1 MNKKAF
7 LFLFYFLFSVVG
19 SAQSLDE
26 RVKKIE
32 ADLEKLDFKVGLLE
46 EKSQVIAGRTQI
58 AYTNAWYFRT
68 GLNLLFP
75 RGSTFTYA
83 TDTGLGVFV
92 GAGKYLERN
101 FVFDSTFDW
110 NLYPALSVRFRY
122 EWKNEKQT
130 LNMGPILGMKLRLSK
145 QRPLDNFIDSREELR
160 GILLQGGLGAGFPLG
175 LSVVQTEILAEFNRQ
190 FFVVASLGL
199 HFFL

>member
-1 MNKKAF
+1 MTKNIFFITFF
-7 LFLFYFLFSVVG
+7 LLFPAVTLC
-19 SAQSLDE
+19 QSLDE

-32 ADLEKLDFKVGLLE
+32 EDLEKLDFKVGLLE
-46 EKSQVIAGRTQI
+46 EKSQVIAGKTQI

-92 GAGKYLERN
+92 GVGKYLERN

-110 NLYPALSVRFRY
+110 NLYPAISLRFRY

-130 LNMGPILGMKLRLSK
+130 LNLGPVLGMKLRLAK

-175 LSVVQTEILAEFNRQ
+175 LSVVQTELLAEFNRQ
-190 FFVVASLGL
+190 FFVVASLGI